1 MPTGRIT
8 VAALN
13 GLEGWLWCEK
23 LIGFGARRQRRGIFF
38 YVRARH
44 HGRQVMHSIG
54 RFGSPWTVETARAEA
69 LRLLGVLSTGT
80 DPFGQSLS
88 GETFGAEIERYLDR
102 KKGSLKPRSFV
113 EVQRYLQKCAAP
125 HRQPMLYLSPPCD
138 HCAAATMWKNDVS

>member
-1 MPTGRIT
+1 
-8 VAALN
+8 
-13 GLEGWLWCEK
+13 
-23 LIGFGARRQRRGIFF
+23 
-38 YVRARH
+38 
-44 HGRQVMHSIG
+44 MHSIG

-125 HRQPMLYLSPPCD
+125 YRQPMLYLSPPCD